1 MPAPSIAN
9 WRRERTE
16 TRYMNTSVNQNSTSS
31 WSSANMTPT
40 DSVNYAN
47 PMDGKIKRNLKFLR
61 FRLYNRS

>member
-16 TRYMNTSVNQNSTSS
+16 NRYMNTSVNQNSTSS

-40 DSVNYAN
+40 DVNYTN
-47 PMDGKIKRNLKFLR
+47 PMEGNPQK
-61 FRLYNRS
+61 